1 MFPLWQQGDS
11 LAQALAALHAIA
23 EDLSVG
29 RAERVDVIAV
39 FEGLDRHT
47 SRLVWGE
54 LIGWQQ
60 QVLFT
65 VSRIE
70 LPGAMQDAAR
80 IGLAG
85 APQDADLLTTPG
97 MRWAFRR
104 WVQGSPL
111 RRAALAGLA
120 DMQGFGVELDDVD
133 LAGRWLPIPRRRGG
147 HRSEPPGGST
157 GSGRDTGASR
167 TASPARTAGWTWSS
181 PPARAR

>member
-1 MFPLWQQGDS
+1 M
-11 LAQALAALHAIA
+11 
-23 EDLSVG
+23 
-29 RAERVDVIAV
+29 
-39 FEGLDRHT
+39 
-47 SRLVWGE
+47 GE

-147 HRSEPPGGST
+147 HQASRLVDQLEVEGIRVHPVLRHQRGRPAGRGPAHPHAPAERSGDSARAQGGSLC
-157 GSGRDTGASR
+157 R
-167 TASPARTAGWTWSS
+167 
-181 PPARAR
+181 